1 MARSTALERVR
12 PKISRTTNPFK
23 SLNALEVAVLH
34 ESCEQSKQTSAAK
47 KKEIQQEQDEARQA
61 LQGLDTEADPELA
74 VKLLQNSEQCR
85 HKERISSTGYLYFKA
100 WIMPDSSKWYKI
112 GITNDLR
119 RRDAEQN
126 VLPVPA
132 TTLQSVRFFSIE
144 HARTAEKV
152 FL

>member
-1 MARSTALERVR
+1 
-12 PKISRTTNPFK
+12 
-23 SLNALEVAVLH
+23 
-34 ESCEQSKQTSAAK
+34 
-47 KKEIQQEQDEARQA
+47 
-61 LQGLDTEADPELA
+61 
-74 VKLLQNSEQCR
+74 
-85 HKERISSTGYLYFKA
+85 
-100 WIMPDSSKWYKI
+100 MPDSSKWYKI

-152 FL
+152 FLEILSKNRIKGANNKELFNLEPAQVQAIIGAMKAIKSCTF